1 MQQVKKNRKDIT
13 IGKGETKSSFCVN
26 RISHLETGG
35 FDKEVLAWVSYK
47 NLYKNHYI
55 NKLYKKCTSP

>member
-1 MQQVKKNRKDIT
+1 MQQVKKNRNDIT

-47 NLYKNHYI
+47 NLYKNH
-55 NKLYKKCTSP
+55 